1 MTMLDVRLPDIARL
15 EASVLE
21 YEKMPIQEN
30 MILFYGDSGFT
41 RWKNR
46 YGNPELEE
54 VLRKKDGSQ
63 AVVNHGFGTST
74 AEEQLYYYN
83 RMVKPWKPK
92 ALVLMTYGNDRDLAY
107 SPSEIVALQARLM
120 AYARKDIP
128 GIRFFVCDAR
138 PIALHMEDLCWMSW
152 SNHMYEYNRLISDY
166 CAGHEDCTLVRH
178 IDSPLFFENPED
190 VGDYKKIRKDVFVAD
205 QVHYN
210 PEGYALYK
218 KFFEGI
224 LEELL

>member
-1 MTMLDVRLPDIARL
+1 MLDVRLPDIARL
-15 EASVLE
+15 EGPVLE

-41 RWKNR
+41 RWKPA
-46 YGNPELEE
+46 YGNPDLEKE
-54 VLRKKDGSQ
+54 IRMKDGSQ
-63 AVVNHGFGTST
+63 AVINHGFGTST
-74 AEEQLYYYN
+74 AEEQLYYYG
-83 RMVKPWKPK
+83 RMVKPWKPR

-138 PIALHMEDLCWMSW
+138 PLALHLDDLCWMSW
-152 SNHMYEYNRLISDY
+152 SNHLQEYNQLIAQY
-166 CAGHEDCTLVRH
+166 CEKYDDCTLVRH
-178 IDSPLFFENPED
+178 IDNPLFFENAQD
-190 VGDYKKIRKDVFVAD
+190 VGDYKKIRRDVFVED

-210 PEGYALYK
+210 PAGYELYK
-218 KFFEGI
+218 RFFEEI
-224 LEELL
+224 LDSML